1 MWTGTAAILA
11 LAAGVDHAAEAVI
24 GEEDHARPPR
34 EINASSAVSS
44 ATGKTSLTNLGLLS
58 ARRETVR
65 VSEVESASS
74 VSSQVTLLENAHKV
88 REPRG
93 PDLRKTQGVSQ
104 HLNHRAL

>member
-34 EINASSAVSS
+34 ETSASSAVSS
-44 ATGKTSLTNLGLLS
+44 ATGKFFLKNLGLLS
-58 ARRETVR
+58 AQRETVR

-74 VSSQVTLLENAHKV
+74 VWSQVTLLGNAHKV
-88 REPRG
+88 REPTG
-93 PDLRKTQGVSQ
+93 PDLQKTLGVSFYP
-104 HLNHRAL
+104 NVRAL